1 MKYPP
6 HLVGTF
12 SRLLSFFALAGVVAF
27 SLPAIGAGLSVP
39 LSGSQ
44 EVPPV
49 TTAASGSGQINV
61 SPDGVVSGS
70 ITLTG
75 MTATA
80 AHIHEGAAGN
90 NGPVIIPLVKR
101 SDTSFAVPDGTKFT
115 AAQLAAYKAGNTYIN
130 VHSAA
135 FPAGEVRG
143 QLMPPKPGAGGPPAA
158 Y

>member
-1 MKYPP
+1 MKHPLP
-6 HLVGTF
+6 FGAF

-27 SLPAIGAGLSVP
+27 SLPAIGAGLAVP
-39 LSGSQ
+39 LSGAQ

-49 TTAASGSGQINV
+49 TSTASGTGQITV
-61 SPDGVVSGS
+61 GPDGAVSGS

-75 MTATA
+75 MAATA
-80 AHIHEGAAGN
+80 AHIHEGAAGG
-90 NGPVIIPLVKR
+90 NGPAIIPLAKK
-101 SDTSFAVPDGTKFT
+101 SDTSFAVPDGAKFT
-115 AAQLAAYKAGNTYIN
+115 AAQLASYKAGNTYIN

-143 QLMPPKPGAGGPPAA
+143 QLAPAKPAVGGPPSA